1 MFSCVGRAFK
11 IGGNHTVV
19 WKRGYDKPVG
29 RAFKIGNMKEYLL
42 YLFGEL
48 TEYHSEKYPDIRFW
62 KNDEYG
68 VVLELEKS
76 GALWVYH
83 KIWWNFS
90 DFFSLQ
96 YTETQQ
102 VMKDVLEEHLKLGVI
117 TPDSLA
123 DVVSFGWKSI

>member
-1 MFSCVGRAFK
+1 
-11 IGGNHTVV
+11 
-19 WKRGYDKPVG
+19 
-29 RAFKIGNMKEYLL
+29 MKEYLL
-42 YLFGEL
+42 YLLGEL
-48 TEYHSEKYPDIRFW
+48 TEYHSEQYPDSRFW

-76 GALWVYH
+76 GNLYIH
-83 KIWWNFS
+83 NKIWWNFS

-117 TPDSLA
+117 TPFEDKLHWMA
-123 DVVSFGWKSI
+123 

>member
-1 MFSCVGRAFK
+1 
-11 IGGNHTVV
+11 
-19 WKRGYDKPVG
+19 
-29 RAFKIGNMKEYLL
+29 MKEYLL

-48 TEYHSEKYPDIRFW
+48 TEYHSEKYSDTRYW

-96 YTETQQ
+96 YTEKQQ
-102 VMKDVLEEHLKLGVI
+102 VMKDVLEEHLKLVEKNSKKKFFYSKTFFYLCI
-117 TPDSLA
+117 LKQKCYESELQINQLVYRTTH
-123 DVVSFGWKSI
+123 KH